1 MTLFGSRDQE
11 SVAQARERVADA
23 ARELLAGRIDL
34 VEAARRILAW
44 QLRADDRDAAFLVF
58 AGINEETKTLPSES
72 ERENWW
78 PDALALR
85 DADRRLYEERHGDA
99 ARDAARRLLQRYAP
113 KSAAAEGLKD

>member
-44 QLRADDRDAAFLVF
+44 QARADDRDAAFLVF
-58 AGINEETKTLPSES
+58 AGIDAETKDLPSAC
-72 ERENWW
+72 ERDNWW

-99 ARDAARRLLQRYAP
+99 AREAARRLVRRYAP
-113 KSAAAEGLKD
+113 KSESLGQR